1 MADWRA
7 RNSYCGARCIP
18 GTPERDTDVHDYQR
32 EFIELTLA
40 RDVLRFGEFT
50 LKSGRISPYFFNMGR
65 IDSGAALARLGRAYA
80 EAATRSAVPFDMLFG
95 PAYKGIA
102 LAAATAIALADTQDR
117 DLPWAYNRKEAKAHG
132 EGGVLVGAPLKG
144 RVLIVDD
151 VMTAGTAVRESL
163 ELIRAQGA
171 EPAGVLIAL
180 DRQERGQGD
189 LSAAQEVA
197 AQFGIPVIA
206 IATLADVLTY
216 AGEKPELAAEYSR
229 LLTYREQY
237 GVKA

>member
-1 MADWRA
+1 MADWQGR
-7 RNSYCGARCIP
+7 SSCCGAPCIP
-18 GTPERDTDVHDYQR
+18 GTLERDTTVHDYQR

-65 IDSGAALARLGRAYA
+65 IDSGAALARLG
-80 EAATRSAVPFDMLFG
+80 

-132 EGGVLVGAPLKG
+132 EGGTLVGAPLKG

-216 AGEKPELAAEYSR
+216 AGEKPELAAEHGR
-229 LLTYREQY
+229 LLAYREQY
-237 GVKA
+237 GVGA